1 MLHFLVGVVL
11 CVLVMLAVVP
21 ALTGG
26 AVAVP
31 SGGFFRALAAIVVIS
46 IVNWLIWFV
55 ISLSSLSG
63 AIVGNAVTFM
73 GASLLVTAL
82 AFWLTSR
89 MAPSVL
95 YVRTFAGALGG
106 ALVTTAASWVIYM
119 LLG

>member
-1 MLHFLVGVVL
+1 MLHFLVGTVL
-11 CVLVMLAVVP
+11 CVLVMLAIVP

-46 IVNWLIWFV
+46 IMNWLLWSM
-55 ISLSSLSG
+55 ISMTSLAG
-63 AIVGNAVTFM
+63 AIVGNAVTFL

-82 AFWLTSR
+82 AFWLTAR

-95 YVRTFAGALGG
+95 YVRTFGGALGG
-106 ALVTTAASWVIYM
+106 AFVTTAASWVTYM